1 METIREE
8 SPAADSIS
16 GRVAAFIRR
25 KMREA
30 DVSFRQIEQ
39 RSGGRVT
46 YATVHALSH
55 ARHKDIGVSTLAA
68 LADGLGVPLA
78 ELVAVAVGRD
88 DAGAAGGLLSG
99 FVHKYGLLGEEGR
112 EALRPHL
119 ELLDREAERL
129 LSLYAAQAAQSAA
142 DEPDQREGGAVEF
155 PAAAA
160 RRRSRGEV
168 GPPRAVGDVLGPL
181 ARLPVAKAN
190 LNDARRADAK
200 RKERRRA

>member
-1 METIREE
+1 MDTIREE

-16 GRVAAFIRR
+16 ERVAAFIRR

-78 ELVAVAVGRD
+78 ELVAVAAGRE

-99 FVHKYGLLGEEGR
+99 FAHKYGLLGEEGR

-129 LSLYAAQAAQSAA
+129 LSLHAAQSAA
-142 DEPDQREGGAVEF
+142 DGSGRRDGGAVEF
-155 PAAAA
+155 PAAAS
-160 RRRSRGEV
+160 RRLSRNEV

-200 RKERRRA
+200 RKERKRA